1 MTENNSRHLLDR
13 LAEIEDPR
21 NPKGKRHP
29 LNSILALNI
38 IGFLSGHKGYT
49 STAKWARTQPDLVQ
63 ALGFTH
69 KTSPCPA
76 TIHNTLKNIDA
87 DVVEKTFTN
96 WVEDV
101 CKCRPD
107 LEGCLDAVAID
118 GKTMRASKKSGATIS
133 CLLSVVSHEL
143 GVTLTQQ
150 GVADKTNEIP
160 ISTEILKNFDLSGK
174 VITTDALL
182 TQKTFCHAIIEG
194 EGDYLLPVK
203 NNQPDLYDDIQK
215 LFQDVPD
222 TFSKDTTHPL
232 LGDPIYTHQ
241 TYEKSQGRL
250 QTRCIKAST
259 SLNEHLDWPGI
270 EQVIQY
276 RYTYKNPN
284 TGEET
289 TKVHY
294 GITSLKPEQASAERL
309 LELRRGHW
317 SIENKAH
324 WIRDT
329 QLGEDTS
336 SVRCGAIPQVMAAL
350 RNAALAVL
358 RFAGV
363 TSIADKIKYYASKPL
378 RAVNLITECF

>member
-1 MTENNSRHLLDR
+1 
-13 LAEIEDPR
+13 
-21 NPKGKRHP
+21 
-29 LNSILALNI
+29 
-38 IGFLSGHKGYT
+38 
-49 STAKWARTQPDLVQ
+49 
-63 ALGFTH
+63 
-69 KTSPCPA
+69 
-76 TIHNTLKNIDA
+76 
-87 DVVEKTFTN
+87 
-96 WVEDV
+96 
-101 CKCRPD
+101 
-107 LEGCLDAVAID
+107 
-118 GKTMRASKKSGATIS
+118 MRASKKSGAAIS

-143 GVTLTQQ
+143 KVTLTQQ
-150 GVADKTNEIP
+150 SVGDKTNEIP

-222 TFSKDTTHPL
+222 TLSEDTTHPL
-232 LGDPIYTHQ
+232 LGDPIYYHE
-241 TYEKSQGRL
+241 TYEKSHGRL

-276 RYTYKNPN
+276 RYTDKNPN

-294 GITSLKPEQASAERL
+294 GITSLTPEEASAQRL
-309 LELRRGHW
+309 LELCRGHW
-317 SIENKAH
+317 SIENKSH
-324 WIRDT
+324 WMRDT
-329 QLGEDTS
+329 QLGEDAS
-336 SVRCGAIPQVMAAL
+336 PVRCGAIPQVMAAL

-378 RAVNLITECF
+378 LAVNSITECF